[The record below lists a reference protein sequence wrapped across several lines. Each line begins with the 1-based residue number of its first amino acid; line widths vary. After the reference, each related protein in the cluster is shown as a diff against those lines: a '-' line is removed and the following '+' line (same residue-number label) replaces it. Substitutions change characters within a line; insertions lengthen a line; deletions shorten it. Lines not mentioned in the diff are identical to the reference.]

1 MLNLIR
7 RSLARAL
14 APVRPVPSAG
24 YLRQPSGTRDAL
36 FIGPNPPLRDA
47 GEDVQKAWVAAASRA
62 IDAIHNSGWIA
73 GLVEQQIAL
82 MIGDGLKLNFM
93 PDLSRF
99 GWDEVQATAWA
110 RRVEA
115 KFNDWA
121 SSPAECDAGARY
133 SLAQMQAAA
142 TRQWFATGEY
152 FVEFAEF
159 NRPGAE
165 TRTKIRLLPSH
176 WCVQKSDQS
185 LQMKQGVFLDGHGA
199 SVGYEFEVKDERFG
213 GVRQVRKAAR
223 DAYGRPIVQHV
234 FDGVA
239 SQVRGITIFA
249 PILRTI
255 RNYDQLT
262 NATLTAKMIHAIF
275 AATIES
281 DYPTAEV
288 FDALRSTD
296 EGDPDSSGRFDEFLA
311 QKVGWAKSVKIDLGQ
326 HGKIPHLMMG
336 EKLRLHTSSLP
347 SDAFEAVGNFF
358 LREIARCVGGSFA
371 DVTGDHRGESYAS
384 MKLSTGKQWP
394 IILYRRRHIPQP
406 FVAAAFQAWLEEEID
421 TGRIELPGGIDA
433 FVANRAAITRASWRG
448 PARPVAD
455 EVKAAKAH
463 EIYRN
468 MGVMTDEMICADL
481 GVDHDDVYESRAK
494 EKASRERLGIH
505 GGITNGGT
513 DVDAMIGEEQV
524 QQGQ

>member
-1 MLNLIR
+1 MLDGLKKRFGI
-7 RSLARAL
+7 AQPA
-14 APVRPVPSAG
+14 PSAS
-24 YLRQPSGTRDAL
+24 YLRAPSGTRDAL
-36 FIGPNPPLRDA
+36 IIGPNPPLRDA
-47 GEDVQKAWVAAASRA
+47 SDDVQKAWVAAASRT

-82 MIGDGLKLNFM
+82 MIGDGLKLNFT
-93 PDLSRF
+93 PDMSRF
-99 GWDEVQATAWA
+99 GWDDVQTTAWA

-115 KFNDWA
+115 RFNDWA
-121 SSPAECDAGARY
+121 NSPAECDAGARY
-133 SLAQMQAAA
+133 TLAQMQAAA
-142 TRQWFATGEY
+142 TRQWFATGE
-152 FVEFAEF
+152 FFAEF
-159 NRPGAE
+159 AGFDRLGVE

-176 WCVQKSDQS
+176 WCAQKSDPF
-185 LQMKQGVFLDGHGA
+185 LRIKQGVFLDGHGA
-199 SVGYEFEVKDERFG
+199 SAGYQFEIKDDRFG
-213 GVRQVRKAAR
+213 GVQQVRKAAR
-223 DAYGRPIVQHV
+223 DFYGRPIVQHV

-249 PILRTI
+249 PILRTL
-255 RNYDQLT
+255 RNFDQLT
-262 NATLTAKMIHAIF
+262 SATLAAKMIHAIF

-288 FDALRSTD
+288 FDALRTADEDSPAGDDSTA
-296 EGDPDSSGRFDEFLA
+296 RFDAFLNE
-311 QKVGWAKSVKIDLGQ
+311 KVGWAKSVKIDLGQ

-406 FVAAAFQAWLEEEID
+406 FAAAVFNAWLEEEVD
-421 TGRIELPGGIDA
+421 SGRTELPGGIDA
-433 FVANRAAITRASWRG
+433 FVANRAAVTRALWRG

-468 MGVMTDEMICADL
+468 MGVITDEMICADL
-481 GVDHDDVYESRAK
+481 GVDHDDVYEGRAK
-494 EKASRERLGIH
+494 EKASRERLDIH

-513 DVDAMIGEEQV
+513 DVDTLIAETPG
-524 QQGQ
+524 QQDQ

>member
-1 MLNLIR
+1 MLDGLKNWLGVG
-7 RSLARAL
+7 RSA
-14 APVRPVPSAG
+14 PSAG
-24 YLRQPSGTRDAL
+24 YLRQPAGTRDAL
-36 FIGPNPPLRDA
+36 IIGPNPPLRDA
-47 GEDVQKAWVAAASRA
+47 GDDVQKSWVAAASRA
-62 IDAIHNSGWIA
+62 IDSIHNSGWIA

-82 MIGDGLKLNFM
+82 MIGDGLRLNYV
-93 PDLSRF
+93 PDMARF
-99 GWDEVQATAWA
+99 GWDDVQTLAWA

-115 KFNDWA
+115 RFNDWA
-121 SSPAECDAGARY
+121 SNPAECDAGARY
-133 SLAQMQAAA
+133 TLAQMQASAI
-142 TRQWFATGEY
+142 RQWFATGE
-152 FVEFAEF
+152 FFAEYAAF
-159 NRPGAE
+159 ARPGAE
-165 TRTKIRLLPSH
+165 TRTKVRLLPSH
-176 WCVQKSDQS
+176 WCSQKSNPFS
-185 LQMKQGVFLDGHGA
+185 GLKQGVFLDGHGA
-199 SVGYEFEVKDERFG
+199 TTGFMFEVKSELG
-213 GVRQVRKAAR
+213 GVQEIRKAAR
-223 DAYGRPIVQHV
+223 DFYGRPIVQHV

-249 PILRTI
+249 PILRTV

-262 NATLTAKMIHAIF
+262 NATLTAKLIHAIF

-288 FDALRSTD
+288 FDALRSSD
-296 EGDPDSSGRFDEFLA
+296 EGDQDSGDRFDDFLA

-347 SDAFEAVGNFF
+347 SDAFESVGNFF

-406 FVAAAFQAWLEEEID
+406 FVNAAFQAWLEEDID
-421 TGRIELPGGIDA
+421 AGRTELPGGIDA
-433 FVANRAAITRASWRG
+433 FVANRAAICRAAWRG

-468 MGVMTDEMICADL
+468 MGVVTDEMICADL
-481 GVDHDDVYESRAK
+481 GVDHDDVYEGRAK
-494 EKASRERLGIH
+494 EKASRERYGIH

-513 DVDAMIGEEQV
+513 DVDALIGEETP
-524 QQGQ
+524 QQGQG